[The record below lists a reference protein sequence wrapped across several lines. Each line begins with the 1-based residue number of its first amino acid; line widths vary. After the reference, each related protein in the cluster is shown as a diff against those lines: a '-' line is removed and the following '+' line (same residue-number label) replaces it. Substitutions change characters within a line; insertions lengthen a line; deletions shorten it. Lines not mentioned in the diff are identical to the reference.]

1 MPSGNRPLGKALSIQ
16 DFFPVRRGRV
26 AEALVDYRDI
36 PDWEL
41 EGAPMEMDS
50 YRGVAKSYESGCARL
65 LAAVEAELPQGGPSN
80 MDELIDGLYEIE
92 RTGQALFLPLI
103 RQADGASWAEPLIRA
118 LEALRDSRWRLMVL
132 RAELSRDEEGPAFE
146 NIEDLRRFMRDLMN

>member
-1 MPSGNRPLGKALSIQ
+1 MPSGNRPLGKALSLR

-26 AEALVDYRDI
+26 AEALVDYREI

-80 MDELIDGLYEIE
+80 MDDLIDGLYEIE

-103 RQADGASWAEPLIRA
+103 RQADGAPWAEPLIRA
-118 LEALRDSRWRLMVL
+118 LEALRDTRWRLMIL
-132 RAELSRDEEGPAFE
+132 RFELDPEDAGPA
-146 NIEDLRRFMRDLMN
+146 IDSVEDLRRLMRLN